1 MSPASTINRQIP
13 IATPETPDIEASLKR
28 LRSVLMSGSF
38 TNGAEVEQLEEEAAA
53 ALGAKHCVAPSS
65 CTSGLMLVERCLG
78 VQGEVVTP
86 SFTFFATC
94 HGLLWNRLTPRFADI
109 NPRTLQL
116 EPESVE
122 RALGPKTGAI
132 LGVHLFGC
140 PAPVAK
146 LTELAHG
153 QGVPLIFDGA
163 HALGAR
169 VQGRSV
175 TDWGDATVY
184 SPSPTKQLTAGEGG
198 LIATPHRELAVAL
211 RKARNYGKGAD
222 YDCEMLGLNARMT
235 EFQAALCREGLTGL
249 PGAIARRN
257 RIAQIY
263 EAELGDAMGIRLQR
277 LPSDVYS
284 GRKDFAILVDTH
296 HGVSREC
303 VEDALAEEGVET
315 RRYFD
320 PPLHEQRLYR
330 QFYEPQREPL
340 TETMRASR
348 DVVCLPIHS
357 GVTERDAERIASVV
371 CKAAVPVTV
380 EA

>member
-1 MSPASTINRQIP
+1 MSSASTINRQIP

-28 LRSVLMSGSF
+28 LRSVLMSGIF

-53 ALGAKHCVAPSS
+53 ALGAKYCVALSS
-65 CTSGLMLVERCLG
+65 CTSGLMLVEGCLG

-146 LTELAHG
+146 LTELARSR
-153 QGVPLIFDGA
+153 GVPLIFDGA
-163 HALGAR
+163 HALGAK

-184 SPSPTKQLTAGEGG
+184 SLSPTKQLTAGEGG

-211 RKARNYGKGAD
+211 RKARNYGKGDD

-235 EFQAALCREGLTGL
+235 EFQAALCREGLIGL

-257 RIAQIY
+257 RISQIY
-263 EAELGDAMGIRLQR
+263 EAKLGDAMGIRLQQ

-284 GRKDFAILVDTH
+284 GRKDFAILVDTQ

-303 VEDALAEEGVET
+303 IEDALAEEGVET

-348 DVVCLPIHS
+348 DVICLPIHR
-357 GVTERDAERIASVV
+357 GVSERDAERIASVV

>member
-1 MSPASTINRQIP
+1 MNRQIP
-13 IATPETPDIEASLKR
+13 IAIPETPDIEASLKR

-53 ALGAKHCVAPSS
+53 ALGTNHCVALSS

-146 LTELAHG
+146 LTELARSR
-153 QGVPLIFDGA
+153 GVPLIFDGA
-163 HALGAR
+163 HALGAK

-175 TDWGDATVY
+175 TEWGDATVC
-184 SPSPTKQLTAGEGG
+184 TDRAEG
-198 LIATPHRELAVAL
+198 
-211 RKARNYGKGAD
+211 
-222 YDCEMLGLNARMT
+222 
-235 EFQAALCREGLTGL
+235 
-249 PGAIARRN
+249 
-257 RIAQIY
+257 
-263 EAELGDAMGIRLQR
+263 
-277 LPSDVYS
+277 
-284 GRKDFAILVDTH
+284 
-296 HGVSREC
+296 
-303 VEDALAEEGVET
+303 
-315 RRYFD
+315 
-320 PPLHEQRLYR
+320 
-330 QFYEPQREPL
+330 
-340 TETMRASR
+340 
-348 DVVCLPIHS
+348 
-357 GVTERDAERIASVV
+357 
-371 CKAAVPVTV
+371 
-380 EA
+380 